1 MIGMSKMLRDVL
13 KTEYGLN
20 VVVDPKTFE
29 IKYIKEK
36 EQTMTNLKKYLNAF
50 YWYDE
55 TPESLLTRIPLM
67 KTNPDY
73 PDTFALYFGLAPTS
87 HLKISKKS
95 LPVENRGKFEMYLMS
110 LGFDIVDVTGSSY
123 KFIHLTKGIIINGD
137 YSVPPSKDDDDDD
150 DEYRVTIRNGDE
162 NVFITIL
169 PTKCN
174 RDFIEEVITYI
185 TKKFLK
191 SSSVEIDKFYM
202 IAQNQRGLFT
212 QKTKFKSIP
221 IKDDRF
227 DIFYGKNFPHE
238 TLLKFVHEETDN
250 LLLLHGDPGTGKS
263 NYIKHIITNS
273 AKKVI
278 YIPPSMLTV
287 ISSPDFVTFVM
298 ENKNSII
305 LIEDAEEILTSD
317 RNAATNNLLGL
328 TDGFLKDAL
337 NLKIICTF
345 NCDLKKIDDALMRK
359 GRMYFQYK
367 FDKLTIDECDDL
379 ADFMGLDRKVKEPS
393 TLAEF
398 FNIEDNSIENSFEQ
412 RRIGFV

>member
-1 MIGMSKMLRDVL
+1 MITTSLFKKLGL
-13 KTEYGLN
+13 KHKYVRHSDGLMEF
-20 VVVDPKTFE
+20 KL
-29 IKYIKEK
+29 IKIKEK
-36 EQTMTNLKKYLNAF
+36 TMNNLKKYLNGF

-55 TPESLLTRIPLM
+55 NPEDLIGRMPDM
-67 KTNPDY
+67 KAPPDY
-73 PDTFALYFGLAPTS
+73 PDPFTIYFGLIPST
-87 HLKISKKS
+87 HLMIQKKS
-95 LPVENRGKFEMYLMS
+95 LDIKNREKFEEYLINC
-110 LGFDIVDVTGSSY
+110 GFDIVDVTSNSY
-123 KFIHLTKGIIINGD
+123 KFIHLKKKILINGEYFTPSTGEEEDEDEDD
-137 YSVPPSKDDDDDD
+137 YG
-150 DEYRVTIRNGDE
+150 VTSRNTDT
-162 NVFITIL
+162 NIFITIL

-174 RDFIEEVITYI
+174 RIVIEEIVTHF

-191 SSSVEIDKFYM
+191 ASDVEVDKFYM
-202 IAQNQRGLFT
+202 IAQNGRGLFT

-221 IKDDRF
+221 IKDNRF

-238 TLLKFVHEETDN
+238 TLLKFVNEETDN
-250 LLLLHGDPGTGKS
+250 LMLLHGDPGTGKS

-273 AKKVI
+273 SKKVI
-278 YIPPSMLTV
+278 YIPPSMLSV

-379 ADFMGLDRKVKEPS
+379 SEFMGLDRKVKEPS

-412 RRIGFV
+412 RRIGFA

>member
-1 MIGMSKMLRDVL
+1 MIDR
-13 KTEYGLN
+13 
-20 VVVDPKTFE
+20 
-29 IKYIKEK
+29 IKKFTTI
-36 EQTMTNLKKYLNAF
+36 EQVIRFALSNPITINNKRETTMINLKKYLNTF

-55 TPESLLTRIPLM
+55 TPEELLARIPTM

-73 PDTFALYFGLAPTS
+73 PDTFTLYFGLAPTT

-95 LPVENRGKFEMYLMS
+95 LSSENRAKFENYLVS
-110 LGFDIVDVTGSSY
+110 LGFDIVDVASSSY
-123 KFIHLTKGIIINGD
+123 KFIHLIKGIIINGD
-137 YSVPPSKDDDDDD
+137 YFIPPSKDDDDDD
-150 DEYRVTIRNGDE
+150 DDEDEYRVPARNGDE

-174 RDFIEEVITYI
+174 RIFIEEVIAHI

-250 LLLLHGDPGTGKS
+250 LMLLHGDPGTGKS

>member
-1 MIGMSKMLRDVL
+1 MSRSNNIFRKF
-13 KTEYGLN
+13 GLMP
-20 VVVDPKTFE
+20 VWDETKDGTKEFKLVK
-29 IKYIKEK
+29 IKEK
-36 EQTMTNLKKYLNAF
+36 AMTNLKKYLNAF

-55 TPESLLTRIPLM
+55 TPEDLIGRMPDM
-67 KTNPDY
+67 KAQPDY
-73 PDTFALYFGLAPTS
+73 PDTFTLYFGLAPTT
-87 HLKISKKS
+87 HLVISKKT
-95 LPVENRGKFEMYLMS
+95 LNIDNRKKFEDYLTS
-110 LGFDIVDVTGSSY
+110 LGFDIVDVTSNSY
-123 KFIHLTKGIIINGD
+123 KFIHLKKGILINGEYFTPPVEEEEEEEEDD
-137 YSVPPSKDDDDDD
+137 YGHIS
-150 DEYRVTIRNGDE
+150 RNSDE
-162 NVFITIL
+162 NVFITLL

-174 RDFIEEVITYI
+174 RIFIEEVITHI

-191 SSSVEIDKFYM
+191 TSEVEVDKFYM
-202 IAQNQRGLFT
+202 IAQSARGLFT

-250 LLLLHGDPGTGKS
+250 LMLLHGDPGTGKS

-273 AKKVI
+273 SKKVI
-278 YIPPSMLTV
+278 YIPPSMLSV

-379 ADFMGLDRKVKEPS
+379 SEFMGLNRKVKEPS